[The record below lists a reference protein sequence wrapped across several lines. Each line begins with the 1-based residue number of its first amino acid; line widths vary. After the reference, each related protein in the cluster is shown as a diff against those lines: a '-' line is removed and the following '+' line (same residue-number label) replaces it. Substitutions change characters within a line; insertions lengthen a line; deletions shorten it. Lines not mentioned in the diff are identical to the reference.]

1 MKTQMTTKMMR
12 TKTIRKVTMKLKM
25 MMMMRTR
32 AVPTRKKVKT
42 KNQIHQ
48 SRNVH

>member
-1 MKTQMTTKMMR
+1 MTTKMMR

-25 MMMMRTR
+25 KMMRMR

-42 KNQIHQ
+42 RNQIHQ